1 MVTVKQRGDLKK
13 TLKFLQHVSKASYKH
28 VLSKYGEEGVRALAS
43 ATPMDSGATA
53 ASWGYEIVEEG
64 NGLKI
69 VWTNSNLGNGWFP
82 IALMLQYGHGT
93 GTGGWIEGRD
103 YINPAIRPIFDKM
116 ADAAWREVTNV

>member
-53 ASWGYEIVEEG
+53 ASWGYEIIEEG
-64 NGLKI
+64 NELKI
-69 VWTNSNLGNGWFP
+69 VWTNSNLGDGWFP